1 MGRKICYSVIMR
13 TSVTLLYYTSS
24 LINFTDCISTK
35 ALFFLWPRP
44 PLCLPEYIGIYIVYI
59 YTCTCMHACACTC
72 MYAGKDSLS
81 PHEVATLQLCIASMT
96 PSVASGF
103 LETFLEHSDT
113 HQSFQL
119 LLRAVSMSSPLSP
132 GLPSPMEMAIQQ
144 VH

>member
-1 MGRKICYSVIMR
+1 MIMR

-24 LINFTDCISTK
+24 LIYRLYFHQSVILSLAKTTLVF
-35 ALFFLWPRP
+35 AR
-44 PLCLPEYIGIYIVYI
+44 VQ

-72 MYAGKDSLS
+72 MYTGKDSLS

-119 LLRAVSMSSPLSP
+119 LLRAVGMSSPLSP